1 MVADV
6 LAELGVAATI
16 RRVEVPDEQTG
27 KRVNFPGSPTI
38 RVNGRDVDP
47 EFDPVACIDCTPRCR
62 VYQTRAGLRGAPER
76 AWIEQAVRVARE
88 QC

>member
-6 LAELGVAATI
+6 FAELGVAATI

-47 EFDPVACIDCTPRCR
+47 EFDPLECID
-62 VYQTRAGLRGAPER
+62 
-76 AWIEQAVRVARE
+76 
-88 QC
+88 